1 MEFIDMRSVIHQKV
15 EQLFSVSNL
24 WASIMPVKIFGDL
37 VSFVGH
43 HQNISP
49 SISVQLEK
57 NDPMMK
63 YSKNTVSAL
72 TSLNHSFD
80 SIKNS

>member
-1 MEFIDMRSVIHQKV
+1 MRSVIHQKI
-15 EQLFSVSNL
+15 EQLFSSSNL
-24 WASIMPVKIFGDL
+24 WASIMPVKIFSDL
-37 VSFVGH
+37 VTFVGQ

-63 YSKNTVSAL
+63 YSNNPVSAL
-72 TSLNHSFD
+72 TSLNHSFG
-80 SIKNS
+80 SIKNSH